1 MCVLVEAHP
10 EDGGERIPGEF
21 AVVLALI
28 KVRIVGEERLF
39 NERLEAL
46 GATVSGMDSALVR
59 LATSIVKDHL
69 FGHAKIKKQYKMAEK
84 YLKMV
89 RYWLPE
95 LHSYLESE
103 PGELRLDT
111 ESVLPEPGSI
121 EYSNNIFE
129 DCRQL
134 VLTPG
139 VVGVVR
145 DIIGSR
151 GCRPLRPFP
160 TSDTE
165 HSSPGT
171 S

>member
-1 MCVLVEAHP
+1 M
-10 EDGGERIPGEF
+10 
-21 AVVLALI
+21 LALI
-28 KVRIVGEERLF
+28 KVRILGEERLF
-39 NERLEAL
+39 NERLDAL
-46 GATVSGMDSALVR
+46 GATVTRVDSARLR
-59 LATSIVKDHL
+59 LAMSIVKDRL
-69 FGHAKIKKQYKMAEK
+69 FRHAKIKEQYKMAEG

-103 PGELRLDT
+103 PGELCLDV

-151 GCRPLRPFP
+151 SYRPLRPFP

-165 HSSPGT
+165 HSSSGT